1 MYTWPLKTD
10 TWTFPSTR
18 SWDLAMQWR
27 TNSHSGLCQKPEG
40 KEREGVEFR
49 RRVSLQTTTPRDE
62 PRPSPVTLWVRRS
75 SCPPGSGGTLT
86 RWGEGTPSFAHRE
99 LAVLQG
105 QEIGQDSGS
114 CHLGPA
120 AGWQFWGQEDPV

>member
-62 PRPSPVTLWVRRS
+62 PRPPTCDLVGQEEQLSPRVRRDTN
-75 SCPPGSGGTLT
+75 P
-86 RWGEGTPSFAHRE
+86 
-99 LAVLQG
+99 
-105 QEIGQDSGS
+105 
-114 CHLGPA
+114 LG
-120 AGWQFWGQEDPV
+120 